1 MAELFVC
8 VFFVFFFFFEG
19 ISHTD
24 EVVTSVIKP
33 FVQVH
38 SLHSPIFLL
47 LFPFF

>member
-1 MAELFVC
+1 MAELFVW
-8 VFFVFFFFFEG
+8 VFFGFFFFSEG

-24 EVVTSVIKP
+24 EVDTNLIKP